1 MSSSSPGA
9 EGERGPSISVA
20 MATYNGETY
29 LPEMLESLETQTRL
43 PDELV
48 VRDDCSS
55 DGTVQVVEEFARR
68 APFPVRVLDGGE
80 RLGYAQNFVAASNAC
95 SGDLIFF
102 ADQDDSWRPPKLETV
117 SRAADP
123 TKSQALFHDFALQS
137 HDGTQIAPS
146 FYGVLAERG
155 FGRGVAIK
163 GCSMVV
169 TRRFLDT
176 WGWPAASTTISHDF
190 WVALISTAFGQRRTL
205 DEILIDHRLHPDNTS
220 GWIPDDS
227 SREFTVRDEQPSDV
241 DVLIDLVIKKRRIRG
256 WTPALIELVDG
267 RGARLDPTA
276 AKRLRRSLR
285 TNRRRHRE
293 ARS

>member
-1 MSSSSPGA
+1 MAASGSARSSG
-9 EGERGPSISVA
+9 GGPSLSVA
-20 MATYNGETY
+20 MATYNGETF
-29 LPEMLESLETQTRL
+29 LPEMLDSLAMQTLL

-48 VRDDCSS
+48 VRDDGSS
-55 DGTVQVVEEFARR
+55 DGTLRVLHEYAGR

-80 RLGYAQNFVAASNAC
+80 RLGYAQNFVTVSGEC
-95 SGDLIFF
+95 SGDLVFF

-123 TKSQALFHDFALQS
+123 TGSQALFHDFALQS
-137 HDGTQIAPS
+137 EDGTLIAPS

-155 FGRGVAIK
+155 FGPGVALK
-163 GCSMVV
+163 GCSMTV
-169 TRRFLDT
+169 TRAFLDT
-176 WGWPAASTTISHDF
+176 WGWPPASTSISHDF
-190 WVALISTAFGQRRTL
+190 WVALLATAFGQRRNL
-205 DEILIDHRLHPDNTS
+205 DDVLIDHRLHADNAS

-227 SREFTVRDEQPSDV
+227 SREFTERGDQASDV
-241 DVLIDLVIKKRRIRG
+241 DVLIDLVIKRGRVRG
-256 WTPALIELVDG
+256 WTRTFLGLLDE
-267 RGARLDPTA
+267 RGDRLDREA